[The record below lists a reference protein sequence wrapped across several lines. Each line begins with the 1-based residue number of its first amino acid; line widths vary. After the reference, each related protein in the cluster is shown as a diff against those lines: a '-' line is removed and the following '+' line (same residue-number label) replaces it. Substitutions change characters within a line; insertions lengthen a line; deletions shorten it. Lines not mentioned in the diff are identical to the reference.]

1 MTKGIGP
8 NGLGSPNKMGHM
20 GKSAAKIMKKSPSEY
35 GRRHDRLVKRSNE
48 LAQEGLE
55 EQYGR
60 SVFTSAE
67 IGAAKGKK
75 IDKAEKLSNRATR
88 IRNRKN
94 SK

>member
-1 MTKGIGP
+1 MKKGIGP
-8 NGLGSPNKMGHM
+8 RGLGAP
-20 GKSAAKIMKKSPSEY
+20 KSAAKMYNSPAKKNGPSEY
-35 GRRHDRLVKRSNE
+35 GRRHDRLVKRSNR
-48 LAQEGLE
+48 LAQKGLE